1 MFAMEVTA
9 YQQVRDSLLRL
20 YLDGPVPCL
29 VSYSGGYRVL
39 VATNR
44 FDEAG
49 DAAFL
54 LKPMAGR
61 QVRLPGK
68 RDYWPDKTHVAWH
81 REHESPHDVLE
92 DTPVLVEGA

>member
-1 MFAMEVTA
+1 MLAMEVTA
-9 YQQVRDSLLRL
+9 YQQVRESLLQL
-20 YLDGPVPCL
+20 YLDGPRQWL

-39 VATNR
+39 PATTC

-54 LKPMAGR
+54 LKRMAGR
-61 QVRLPGK
+61 QVRHPGK

-81 REHESPHDVLE
+81 REHQFENL
-92 DTPVLVEGA
+92 AQ

>member
-1 MFAMEVTA
+1 MEVTA
-9 YQQVRDSLLRL
+9 YQQVRDSLLQL
-20 YLDGPVPCL
+20 YLDGPRQWL

-39 VATNR
+39 PTTNR

-49 DAAFL
+49 AAAFL
-54 LKPMAGR
+54 LKRVAGR

-81 REHESPHDVLE
+81 REHQFENL
-92 DTPVLVEGA
+92 AQ